1 MTSIMFTTGYCH
13 ATVTPPVILLKS
25 QIRLVSHPNK
35 FSISKENVMKKL
47 SIVKAAVLFLGAL
60 IISGSIFQCTKT
72 GDIVKNLDRSFKGSA
87 DTAIYASFYDTAKV
101 SSADAVADV
110 NDIIKYRGVKTIIHE
125 YCGTSNCHGGPIKP
139 SFDSYTDIIK
149 YITPGNP
156 QASKIWEYITTNDFN
171 KAMPPVASNHEM
183 GVTDKTLIYNWILN
197 GAKEKPDYKDFRP
210 AAIALIT
217 SGCASANCH
226 NEGTGTGG
234 WARAG
239 LLGALA
245 AGDTTQFTYINPQTG
260 ASTVY
265 CILSNATKRDQALNA
280 YKDSVRKFYVDTV
293 ANASFRPYKTFSTPV
308 SALSTRGP
316 LNTYDDIL
324 LDINYPKSVRSNT
337 TVSYTDPVT
346 AKKYYIKGN
355 FLNATSS
362 LITRIDSTLLLAN
375 PFTGVYA
382 TSQQGDMAYGDGGL
396 KPHEIALIKAWYFN
410 DPIIPDVWKYGQAN
424 AGIFKY
430 RKSGNI
436 IKH

>member
-1 MTSIMFTTGYCH
+1 MYCSCVCH
-13 ATVTPPVILLKS
+13 NTVTQPFLFLETQNHRVIF
-25 QIRLVSHPNK
+25 PDT
-35 FSISKENVMKKL
+35 FSISKEIFMKKL
-47 SIVKAAVLFLGAL
+47 SAIKAAALFSAAL
-60 IISGSIFQCTKT
+60 FICGTVFQCKKT
-72 GDIVKNLDRSFKGSA
+72 GDIVQNLDRSFKGAA
-87 DTAIYASFYDTAKV
+87 DTTIYASFYDTAKI
-101 SSADAVADV
+101 SIADVVADV
-110 NDIIKYRGVKTIIHE
+110 NDIIKFRGVKTVVHE

-139 SFDSYTDIIK
+139 AFDTYSGIMK

-156 QASKIWEYITTNDFN
+156 QASKIWDYLTTNDFN

-183 GVTDKTLIYNWILN
+183 NITDKTLIYNWILN

-217 SGCASANCH
+217 TGCASANCH

-239 LLGALA
+239 MIPGLA
-245 AGDTTQFTYINPQTG
+245 TADTTQYTYINPSTG
-260 ASTVY
+260 VSTIY
-265 CILSNATKRDQALNA
+265 CILSNATVRNQALNA
-280 YKDSVRKFYVDTV
+280 YKDSVRRFYVDTV

-308 SALSTRGP
+308 SSLSTRGP

-346 AKKYYIKGN
+346 SKKYYVKGN

-362 LITRIDSTLLLAN
+362 LISRIDSTILLAN

-396 KPHEIALIKAWYFN
+396 KPHEVALIKAWYFN
-410 DPIIPDVWKYGQAN
+410 DPNIPDVWKYGVAN